1 MKQETLRSFFEFT
14 SNNFFLLWYLQ
25 KWLFLLRKNINNKK
39 KCCIKSN
46 IFFKSVQ
53 NLQRDKKK
61 NYTVKDNIALRSEHW
76 AIKCRVF
83 IIGWVFVLGEKKTTS
98 GCIQRSRIAAWRFQ
112 EVDVHFT
119 DDVLYCTSLFVQ
131 ADELTRTRK

>member
-1 MKQETLRSFFEFT
+1 MKQETLRSFFELT

-46 IFFKSVQ
+46 IFFLNRCKTCRERQ
-53 NLQRDKKK
+53 K